1 MELKLTRNQEHNMQ
15 PSLVQYSPI
24 VSELATTNLYWKCS
38 L

>member
-1 MELKLTRNQEHNMQ
+1 MEVKLPRNQENNTQ
-15 PSLVQYSPI
+15 PQLTHYSPI